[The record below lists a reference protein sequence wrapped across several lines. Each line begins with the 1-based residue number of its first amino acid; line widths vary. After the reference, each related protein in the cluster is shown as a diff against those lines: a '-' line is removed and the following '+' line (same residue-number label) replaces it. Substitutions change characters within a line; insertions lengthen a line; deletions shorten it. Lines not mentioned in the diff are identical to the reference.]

1 MLKKS
6 HRKEGE
12 TMNTEIGID
21 AVENVEESTEVEQT
35 GFNKE
40 TLKAYLY
47 ALAEFVA
54 ILNGFLVGAGKNPLP
69 FDEAMVL
76 EVGAYVLA
84 IVAFGVAVW
93 KNHNFTKAAQKAQTW
108 LRALK
113 EDGNGDF

>member
-1 MLKKS
+1 MNIKTGVDV
-6 HRKEGE
+6 KEILMEEEE
-12 TMNTEIGID
+12 T
-21 AVENVEESTEVEQT
+21 VEEETTEVEQT

-47 ALAEFVA
+47 ALAEFVG
-54 ILNGFLVGAGKNPLP
+54 IFNGFLTAAGKNPLP
-69 FDEAMVL
+69 FDEVMVL

-84 IVAFGVAVW
+84 IVAFGFTVW